1 MQGAGSTT
9 VQVDKDGTCCTRG
22 QWRWESGWIL
32 ERSDVSGAACE
43 RVPRVEHSPKCLSLS
58 TQKNGV
64 AVDRN
69 RNLKAKQ
76 VSE

>member
-1 MQGAGSTT
+1 MQGAGSAT
-9 VQVDKDGTCCTRG
+9 VRVVEDGTCCTRG
-22 QWRWESGWIL
+22 QRRWETGWML

-43 RVPRVEHSPKCLSLS
+43 RVPWVEHSPKVVSLG

-69 RNLKAKQ
+69 RNLKGKQ
-76 VSE
+76 ISE